1 MLIEIPSRPMQESP
15 ESLLRSALQGKGYA
29 KTVHLQNGITV
40 IPAQNSVKDEELRR
54 ALFTNDQVRDSTL
67 YIFLHFAYKSLAGYL
82 NSAMMPRGP
91 ELSMLLRMLKTRLVS

>member
-1 MLIEIPSRPMQESP
+1 MQESP

-54 ALFTNDQVRDSTL
+54 VLFSSDQVRD
-67 YIFLHFAYKSLAGYL
+67 
-82 NSAMMPRGP
+82 
-91 ELSMLLRMLKTRLVS
+91 

>member
-1 MLIEIPSRPMQESP
+1 MKKELSDDALQESP

-54 ALFTNDQVRDSTL
+54 VLFTNDQVRDSTL
-67 YIFLHFAYKSLAGYL
+67 FLLILLIITCFTSFAIVVFVFFSKTTF
-82 NSAMMPRGP
+82 NSG
-91 ELSMLLRMLKTRLVS
+91 